1 MEQAREKI
9 RFEHIRLLMEDDTEY
24 ALMGLE
30 QGKEYTDEELVSL
43 CKMPVKV
50 YPEGMLYDLFKLTGE
65 ERKQASKKMV
75 SLLNVMY
82 GYNWMVVHDF
92 ILARYEERLWDISYF
107 LYSSFDTILNKELN
121 KNWSAFRDI
130 YGSYSKYGH
139 WEKIYKRLSR
149 AEKMNNPSPE
159 TKMLIYKICAMY
171 FISPKLIQTGQG
183 KMFSFYP
190 SVTRRE
196 DFPEKLEKYRKKIV
210 RDFANDLTEELDA
223 LDPTGGKLMVSDHMA
238 KDKIAGEN
246 GIQLT
251 KENVAEWMGISP
263 DEIGEVE
270 GVIPF
275 VRQNGN
281 KSRLNNINNTM
292 KK

>member
-1 MEQAREKI
+1 MEQPREKI
-9 RFEHIRLLMEDDTEY
+9 RFEHIRLLMEDETEY

-30 QGKEYTDEELVSL
+30 LGKEYTDEELVAL
-43 CKMPVKV
+43 CKIPVKV
-50 YPEGMLYDLFKLTGE
+50 YPEGMLHDLFKLTGE

-82 GYNWMVVHDF
+82 GHNWMVVHDF
-92 ILARYEERLWDISYF
+92 ILARYGDRLWDISYF
-107 LYSSFDTILNKELN
+107 LYSSFDSILNTELN
-121 KNWSAFRDI
+121 RNRSAFRDI
-130 YGSYSKYGH
+130 YGSYSNYGH
-139 WEKIYKRLSR
+139 WERIYKRLSR
-149 AEKMNNPSPE
+149 TEEMNNPTTES
-159 TKMLIYKICAMY
+159 KMLIYKICAMY
-171 FISPKLIQTGQG
+171 FISPKLVQTGQG
-183 KMFSFYP
+183 KMFSLYP

-210 RDFANDLTEELDA
+210 RDFANDLAEELDV
-223 LDPTGGKLMVSDHMA
+223 LDPTGGKLTVSDHMV
-238 KDKIAGEN
+238 KNKIARKN

-263 DEIGEVE
+263 DEIGEIE

-281 KSRLNNINNTM
+281 KSRLRKINNTLR
-292 KK
+292 K